1 MSKLRYA
8 EMCISGKIGNYFYS
22 FTLKFATFELEF
34 WGGVV
39 VFLAQKGCVLESL
52 VDDSLML
59 CS

>member
-1 MSKLRYA
+1 
-8 EMCISGKIGNYFYS
+8 MCISGKIGNYFYS

-52 VDDSLML
+52 VDHSLMI

>member
-1 MSKLRYA
+1 
-8 EMCISGKIGNYFYS
+8 MCLSGKIGNYFCS

-59 CS
+59 YVVEN